1 MTALAEAL
9 QLMKATAPQYFKEA
23 TDHTIRGRL
32 ILAMMESQGNIIKNV
47 KAPKYI
53 WNVTVREPK
62 ARVITGGQGHVF
74 TNTDTDEQL
83 EIDHAEFE
91 VAEAL
96 PRRTQM
102 INSNSPNALVD
113 VAGEK
118 LDKCLKTCTRK
129 LNDFFFADNTTG
141 INVGKPTGIKSFIK
155 PGAAAAA
162 DTVVLPASGTTYAGK
177 SIELAALGGGWSSA
191 LSVPPSAAAG
201 TDWPWGEGASEYDW
215 NTPKMFR
222 INAAFN
228 GDTGWAN
235 NCLKVLRRSASALK
249 RTTGE
254 GGAPVAQL
262 LGDQLYEEALDKLE
276 TREQIRISDYAK
288 TLGFP
293 DVITYG
299 DSVLMR
305 DYACPSREG
314 YGVNPSEMCLYS
326 VHDELFFTD
335 QSWETL
341 HQMSTFLVGFL
352 GNYCWTPR
360 STAAYLEVTAS

>member
-32 ILAMMESQGNIIKNV
+32 ILAMMESQGNIVKNV
-47 KAPKYI
+47 KAPKFI

-62 ARVITGGQGHVF
+62 ARIITGGQGHVF

-113 VAGEK
+113 IAGEK

-155 PGAAAAA
+155 PSTVVAA
-162 DTVVLPASGTTYAGK
+162 DIIALPASGTTYANK
-177 SIELAALGGGWSSA
+177 SIELASLGGGWSSNLA
-191 LSVPPSAAAG
+191 TPPSAAAD
-201 TDWPWGEGASEYDW
+201 TDWPWGEGSSEYDW

-222 INAAFN
+222 VNGTFN
-228 GDTGWAN
+228 GSAGWAN
-235 NCLKVLRRSASALK
+235 NCLKVLRRSAAVLRS
-249 RTTGE
+249 TTGE

-262 LGDQLYEEALDKLE
+262 LGDQLYSEVEDRLEERE
-276 TREQIRISDYAK
+276 RTRVSDYAK
-288 TLGFP
+288 SLGFP
-293 DVITYG
+293 DVLTYG
-299 DSVLMR
+299 NAVLMR
-305 DYACPSREG
+305 EYACPSREG
-314 YGVNPSEMCLYS
+314 YGINPNECCLYS

-360 STAAYLEVTAS
+360 STAAYLEITAS